1 MRVVDAASRD
11 RDHPAMP
18 AAATTVSTLLSAARD
33 QLAPGEAELLLAHA
47 LGRSRSWLFAHADD
61 PLTDTEAAAF
71 KALLQRRMSGVPV
84 AYLLG
89 SQGFWTLDLLVTPAT
104 LIPRPETELLVEQ
117 ALARMPND
125 AAMRVSDLG
134 TGSGAIALAIAKER
148 PRAQVVAVD
157 LSKDALDVARANAA
171 RNGIGNVEF
180 RQGSWLEP
188 LHGEGFDVIVSNP
201 PYVADGDPH
210 LAQGDLR
217 FEPALALACGKDGLD
232 AIRLIIGGASKAL
245 RPGGWLLFEHGFD
258 QATAVRSLLAD
269 AGFGEIET
277 VRDLEARDRVTLGR
291 AP

>member
-1 MRVVDAASRD
+1 
-11 RDHPAMP
+11 MP

-117 ALARMPND
+117 ALARIPND

-188 LHGEGFDVIVSNP
+188 LLGEGFDVIVSNP

-245 RPGGWLLFEHGFD
+245 RPSGWLLFEHGFD
-258 QATAVRSLLAD
+258 QAAEVRSLLAD
-269 AGFGEIET
+269 AGFGEIEA